1 MQYIAL
7 KHVYF
12 YAENRLKYS
21 ESERYKKYIGYFRVM
36 KGVSRHV
43 FVRIVQAII
52 MKRLVYCFKLD
63 NDEFNLK
70 NKYKKYKPCVTRV
83 SDDLNTI
90 YRYISNN
97 KSINIKLMTILTFH

>member
-1 MQYIAL
+1 
-7 KHVYF
+7 
-12 YAENRLKYS
+12 
-21 ESERYKKYIGYFRVM
+21 M

-43 FVRIVQAII
+43 FVRIVQSII

-63 NDEFNLK
+63 NDEFNFK
-70 NKYKKYKPCVTRV
+70 ISIKYKPCVTRV

-97 KSINIKLMTILTFH
+97 KIIN

>member
-70 NKYKKYKPCVTRV
+70 
-83 SDDLNTI
+83 
-90 YRYISNN
+90 IS
-97 KSINIKLMTILTFH
+97 IKIQALCDKGF

>member
-1 MQYIAL
+1 M

-12 YAENRLKYS
+12 YVENRLKYL
-21 ESERYKKYIGYFRVM
+21 ESELYKKYIGYFSVM

-63 NDEFNLK
+63 NDEFNFK

-83 SDDLNTI
+83 FDDLNTI

-97 KSINIKLMTILTFH
+97 KIIN

>member
-1 MQYIAL
+1 M

-12 YAENRLKYS
+12 YVENRLKYL
-21 ESERYKKYIGYFRVM
+21 ESERYKKYIGYFSVM

-63 NDEFNLK
+63 NDEFNFK
-70 NKYKKYKPCVTRV
+70 NKYKIQALCDKG
-83 SDDLNTI
+83 
-90 YRYISNN
+90 
-97 KSINIKLMTILTFH
+97 F

>member
-1 MQYIAL
+1 
-7 KHVYF
+7 
-12 YAENRLKYS
+12 
-21 ESERYKKYIGYFRVM
+21 M

-52 MKRLVYCFKLD
+52 MKHLVYCFKLD

-83 SDDLNTI
+83 YDGIQFIGIFQIIKL
-90 YRYISNN
+90 
-97 KSINIKLMTILTFH
+97 SINIKLMTILTFH

>member
-1 MQYIAL
+1 
-7 KHVYF
+7 
-12 YAENRLKYS
+12 
-21 ESERYKKYIGYFRVM
+21 M

-63 NDEFNLK
+63 NDEFNFK

-83 SDDLNTI
+83 FDDLNTI

-97 KSINIKLMTILTFH
+97 KINDNLNFSLTRFFVLLLKTEQYRLAFIKFKKINEFCI

>member
-1 MQYIAL
+1 
-7 KHVYF
+7 
-12 YAENRLKYS
+12 
-21 ESERYKKYIGYFRVM
+21 M

-52 MKRLVYCFKLD
+52 MKHLVYCFKLD

-83 SDDLNTI
+83 YDDLNTI
-90 YRYISNN
+90 
-97 KSINIKLMTILTFH
+97 L

>member
-1 MQYIAL
+1 
-7 KHVYF
+7 
-12 YAENRLKYS
+12 
-21 ESERYKKYIGYFRVM
+21 M

-83 SDDLNTI
+83 YDDLNTI
-90 YRYISNN
+90 YRYISFSLTRFFVLLL
-97 KSINIKLMTILTFH
+97 KTEQYRLAFIKFKKINEFCI

>member
-1 MQYIAL
+1 
-7 KHVYF
+7 
-12 YAENRLKYS
+12 
-21 ESERYKKYIGYFRVM
+21 M

-52 MKRLVYCFKLD
+52 MKH

-83 SDDLNTI
+83 YDDLNTI

-97 KSINIKLMTILTFH
+97 KIIN

>member
-1 MQYIAL
+1 
-7 KHVYF
+7 
-12 YAENRLKYS
+12 
-21 ESERYKKYIGYFRVM
+21 M

-70 NKYKKYKPCVTRV
+70 NKYKIQALCDKG
-83 SDDLNTI
+83 L
-90 YRYISNN
+90 
-97 KSINIKLMTILTFH
+97 L

>member
-12 YAENRLKYS
+12 YAENRLEYS

-70 NKYKKYKPCVTRV
+70 NKYKKYKSCVTRV

-97 KSINIKLMTILTFH
+97 KIIN

>member
-1 MQYIAL
+1 
-7 KHVYF
+7 
-12 YAENRLKYS
+12 
-21 ESERYKKYIGYFRVM
+21 M

-90 YRYISNN
+90 YRYIQII
-97 KSINIKLMTILTFH
+97 KLSINIKLMTILTFH

>member
-70 NKYKKYKPCVTRV
+70 NKYKKYKPCVARV

-97 KSINIKLMTILTFH
+97 KIIN

>member
-1 MQYIAL
+1 
-7 KHVYF
+7 
-12 YAENRLKYS
+12 
-21 ESERYKKYIGYFRVM
+21 M

-52 MKRLVYCFKLD
+52 MKRLVCCFKLD

-83 SDDLNTI
+83 SDDLDTI
-90 YRYISNN
+90 YKYISNN
-97 KSINIKLMTILTFH
+97 KLSINIKLMTILTFH

>member
-1 MQYIAL
+1 
-7 KHVYF
+7 
-12 YAENRLKYS
+12 
-21 ESERYKKYIGYFRVM
+21 M

-83 SDDLNTI
+83 YDDLNTI
-90 YRYISNN
+90 YRYISLTRFFVLLL
-97 KSINIKLMTILTFH
+97 KTEQYRLAFIKFKKINEFCI

>member
-1 MQYIAL
+1 M

-12 YAENRLKYS
+12 YAENRLKHS
-21 ESERYKKYIGYFRVM
+21 ESEQYKKYIGYFSVM

-70 NKYKKYKPCVTRV
+70 NKYKK
-83 SDDLNTI
+83 
-90 YRYISNN
+90 
-97 KSINIKLMTILTFH
+97 

>member
-12 YAENRLKYS
+12 YAKNRLKWS
-21 ESERYKKYIGYFRVM
+21 ESERYKKYIGYFSVM

-70 NKYKKYKPCVTRV
+70 NKYKKYKTCVTRV
-83 SDDLNTI
+83 YDDLNTI

-97 KSINIKLMTILTFH
+97 KIIN

>member
-1 MQYIAL
+1 MAL

-12 YAENRLKYS
+12 YVENRLKYL
-21 ESERYKKYIGYFRVM
+21 ESERYKKYIGYFSVM

-63 NDEFNLK
+63 NDEFNFK
-70 NKYKKYKPCVTRV
+70 NKYKKYKPVISGYSRV
-83 SDDLNTI
+83 LYAI
-90 YRYISNN
+90 Y
-97 KSINIKLMTILTFH
+97 M

>member
-21 ESERYKKYIGYFRVM
+21 ESERYKKCIGYFRVM

-43 FVRIVQAII
+43 FVRIIQAII
-52 MKRLVYCFKLD
+52 MKCLVYCFKLD

-97 KSINIKLMTILTFH
+97 KIIN

>member
-1 MQYIAL
+1 
-7 KHVYF
+7 
-12 YAENRLKYS
+12 
-21 ESERYKKYIGYFRVM
+21 M

-70 NKYKKYKPCVTRV
+70 NKHKKIQALCDKG
-83 SDDLNTI
+83 
-90 YRYISNN
+90 
-97 KSINIKLMTILTFH
+97 F

>member
-1 MQYIAL
+1 MAS
-7 KHVYF
+7 KHVCF
-12 YAENRLKYS
+12 YAENRLKHL
-21 ESERYKKYIGYFRVM
+21 ESERYKKYIGYFSVM

-70 NKYKKYKPCVTRV
+70 NKYKKYKPCVTRI

-97 KSINIKLMTILTFH
+97 KIIN

>member
-1 MQYIAL
+1 
-7 KHVYF
+7 
-12 YAENRLKYS
+12 
-21 ESERYKKYIGYFRVM
+21 M

-52 MKRLVYCFKLD
+52 MKHLVYCFKLD

-83 SDDLNTI
+83 YDDLNTI
-90 YRYISNN
+90 YRYISN
-97 KSINIKLMTILTFH
+97 KKLIIHKVNNNLNFLLTRFFSLLLKTEQYRIAFIEF